1 MSAFVAKLCISFLEV
16 NVLLP
21 PYMSF
26 FCYHVFRNFPKF
38 LNIKPCNPANYN
50 PLKAGLLIA
59 SGKSIIFQEVVIS
72 FEIFRETWRGN
83 AVLNFLDSCHALI
96 ISINEM
102 LKMIKFA
109 RKKAISFLLFTIQ
122 G

>member
-1 MSAFVAKLCISFLEV
+1 MKNFLRKTLQLIYLSFRKVHFKNSKSLLLISHFVSASVVAKFCISFLEV

-59 SGKSIIFQEVVIS
+59 SGKSVIFQEVVIS
-72 FEIFRETWRGN
+72 FEIFRET
-83 AVLNFLDSCHALI
+83 
-96 ISINEM
+96 
-102 LKMIKFA
+102 
-109 RKKAISFLLFTIQ
+109 
-122 G
+122 